1 MPDRRRH
8 LLVRAAPWTVGLG
21 LGAAL
26 AVLLP
31 GCLGASKP
39 LTPVT
44 ESNFEEV
51 VLRSKQPV
59 LVDFSAKWC
68 GPCRQMEPVLE
79 NLAAELEG
87 QVAVVQVDVDTA
99 RGLAG
104 RYGVDPIPCFILFKN
119 GKAVAH
125 IVGMTSKR
133 QLITMIKGDR

>member
-1 MPDRRRH
+1 MG
-8 LLVRAAPWTVGLG
+8 VGLW
-21 LGAAL
+21 ATV

-31 GCLGASKP
+31 GCQGAAKP

-44 ESNFEEV
+44 ESNFQDV

-87 QVAVVQVDVDTA
+87 QVAVVQVDVDKA
-99 RGLAG
+99 AGLAD
-104 RYGVDPIPCFILFKN
+104 RYGVSEIPCFILFKD
-119 GKAVAH
+119 GKAVGRM
-125 IVGMTSKR
+125 VGTASKG
-133 QLITMIKGDR
+133 QLIAMIKGNR